1 MSSSLPAARS
11 APRTFKYRLWV
22 LHRWL
27 GLGAG
32 LVILAVALSGG
43 LLLLEDEIK
52 ATVESRDHVV
62 AAPPAG
68 TAPAKLNPALAR
80 LEERFPGQSVT
91 VVYWPDDPA
100 HAVEVVLRDAARS
113 SMILATVNPWTAE
126 IISAKPRLDTIRY
139 WALQLHYKLLFGLPG
154 MIATTLA
161 SVALTLL
168 AVTGLWLH
176 KRAFVSLLQAPMRL
190 GRGTRL
196 AWSDLHKWSGSL
208 SLVLVFILG
217 VTGVIY
223 MVLILPGEIRARA
236 AGQAGHQ
243 HGAARDVSVK
253 WSQLPELG
261 ALRSAAKAAL
271 PTHEFSQLVF
281 PGGRSPTFSANM
293 LDRSAWWWDKRG
305 TVKLDVR
312 TGAVTEAL
320 AGPQRTAKD
329 RALSALAGFHF
340 GTLGA
345 SWVKWL
351 YLLLG
356 AVAPAVLSI
365 TGGVIWLVRTRK
377 RARTRTTPSSLPSPV
392 PSHP

>member
-1 MSSSLPAARS
+1 MSTAVKNQRV
-11 APRTFKYRLWV
+11 TFKYRLWV

-32 LVILAVALSGG
+32 LIVLAVAFSGG
-43 LLLLEDEIK
+43 LLLLEEEIK
-52 ATVESRDHVV
+52 ATVEARDHVI

-68 TAPAKLNPALAR
+68 TAPAKLNPTFAE
-80 LEERFPGQSVT
+80 LEKQFPGHTVS
-91 VVYWPDDPA
+91 VVYWPDEPN

-113 SMILATVNPWTAE
+113 SMVLATVNPWTAA
-126 IISAKPRLDTIRY
+126 IISAKPRLGTIRY
-139 WALQLHYKLLFGLPG
+139 WALQLHYKLLLGLPG

-168 AVTGLWLH
+168 AITGLWLH
-176 KRAFVSLLQAPMRL
+176 KRAFVSLLKAPMRL
-190 GRGTRL
+190 GRGARL

-217 VTGVIY
+217 VTGATY
-223 MVLILPGEIRARA
+223 MALILPGEIRARA

-243 HGAARDVSVK
+243 HGAARDASVK
-253 WSQLPELG
+253 WTQLPEPSD
-261 ALRSAAKAAL
+261 LRTAAQAAL
-271 PTHEFSQLVF
+271 PTHEFNQLVF

-305 TVKLDVR
+305 TVKLDAR

-329 RALSALAGFHF
+329 RALSALAGLHF

-345 SWVKWL
+345 PWVKWL
-351 YLLLG
+351 YLVLG
-356 AVAPAVLSI
+356 AIAPAVLSI
-365 TGGVIWLVRTRK
+365 SGGVIWLVRTRK
-377 RARTRTTPSSLPSPV
+377 RAAVRSPSSSLPAPLPSV
-392 PSHP
+392 P

>member
-1 MSSSLPAARS
+1 MSTTAKISRV
-11 APRTFKYRLWV
+11 TFKYRLWV

-32 LVILAVALSGG
+32 LIVLAIAFSGG
-43 LLLLEDEIK
+43 LLLLEEEIK
-52 ATVESRDHVV
+52 STVESRDYVI

-68 TAPAKLNPALAR
+68 TAPAKLNATLAQ
-80 LEERFPGQSVT
+80 LEQKFPGHTVS
-91 VVYWPDDPA
+91 VVYWPEEPN
-100 HAVEVVLRDAARS
+100 HAVEIVLRDAARS
-113 SMILATVNPWTAE
+113 SMILATVNPWTAA
-126 IISAKPRLDTIRY
+126 IISAKPRLDTTRY
-139 WALQLHYKLLFGLPG
+139 WALQLHYKLLLGLPG
-154 MIATTLA
+154 MIATTLS

-190 GRGTRL
+190 GRGARL

-223 MVLILPGEIRARA
+223 MALILPGEIRARA

-243 HGAARDVSVK
+243 HGAPRDLSMK

-261 ALRSAAKAAL
+261 SVRAAAKTAL

-293 LDRSAWWWDKRG
+293 LDRSAWWWDKRA
-305 TVKLDVR
+305 TVKLDAR
-312 TGAVTEAL
+312 TGVVTEAL
-320 AGPQRTAKD
+320 SGPQREAKD

-345 SWVKWL
+345 TWVKWL
-351 YLLLG
+351 YLTLG
-356 AVAPAVLSI
+356 ALAPALLSV
-365 TGGVIWLVRTRK
+365 TGGVIWLIRTRK
-377 RARTRTTPSSLPSPV
+377 RARVRTNPASLPSSV
-392 PSHP
+392 PSHL